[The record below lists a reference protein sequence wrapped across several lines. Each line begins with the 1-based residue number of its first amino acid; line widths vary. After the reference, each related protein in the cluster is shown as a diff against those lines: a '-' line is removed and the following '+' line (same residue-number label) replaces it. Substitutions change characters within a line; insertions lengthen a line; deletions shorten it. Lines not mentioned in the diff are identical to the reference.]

1 MCLQYSFWTSL
12 PWHRSGLCTS
22 FLITMTHL
30 DSLPIICLPTYT
42 VLIIIPRP
50 FLSETLTFPTS
61 SKKKKTHALGHF
73 EQCGKNYVFWK
84 SLVMVTITSYS
95 ALFCISSEWER
106 ILMQALTRIWMPFC
120 DLPQLISLW
129 LDLLKGSYLCGSS
142 VISWIS
148 GCWLYLKNQSSMW
161 LAETEWCN
169 KSPLIGWL
177 GALGVIWV
185 SVNEAISIV

>member
-1 MCLQYSFWTSL
+1 MHFFPY
-12 PWHRSGLCTS
+12 HN
-22 FLITMTHL
+22 
-30 DSLPIICLPTYT
+30 DSLGFSANKMLTHIHSSDYH
-42 VLIIIPRP
+42 
-50 FLSETLTFPTS
+50 SETVPVRNAYISYFLK
-61 SKKKKTHALGHF
+61 KKKKTHALGHF